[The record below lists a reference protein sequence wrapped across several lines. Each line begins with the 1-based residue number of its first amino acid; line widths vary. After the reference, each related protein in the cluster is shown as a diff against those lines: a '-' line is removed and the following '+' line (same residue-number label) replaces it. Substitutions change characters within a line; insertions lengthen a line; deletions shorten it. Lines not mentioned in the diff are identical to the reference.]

1 LSLKHLA
8 QLSLL
13 VAFTVLGSPAW
24 ATGINIYFKTAP
36 PLEHLRPFADPVTLS
51 LLITGA
57 DGKPIAQGWADI
69 VLEAPK
75 PGRFFSTDFPLVEG
89 RRLLEM
95 RLPLKGGKTEWKY
108 LFPIRGEH
116 RLTVDVV
123 TREGLQTSKTFAVKI
138 KEYESK
144 WYFLGAFTL
153 GLFVFGVIAGRI
165 FTRALPRGISKAIL
179 FTLAVEPFLAPS
191 DAYSAGLPT
200 QGKYFGWIDIGPAS
214 VGIPTRVSW
223 RLQAE
228 GGGSRPAAA
237 LTLTM
242 THVEKGKTVFSV
254 ERVSVSGEF
263 AINFQFPEGGEYR
276 LSAIA
281 YIPGSRVVRTERDI
295 FVNAVEPPA
304 NTVIPAIG
312 FFLAV
317 IAGGLGVGRWSRR
330 AAPSPE

>member
-1 LSLKHLA
+1 MSI
-8 QLSLL
+8 SR
-13 VAFTVLGSPAW
+13 PRR
-24 ATGINIYFKTAP
+24 
-36 PLEHLRPFADPVTLS
+36 PLERLRPFADPATLS
-51 LLITGA
+51 LLITSV

-69 VLEAPK
+69 VLEAPQ
-75 PGRFFSTDFPLVEG
+75 PGRVFSTDFPLVEG

-116 RLTVDVV
+116 RLTVGVV
-123 TREGLQTSKTFAVKI
+123 TREGRQTSKTFTVRI

-153 GLFVFGVIAGRI
+153 GLFVFGAIAGRI
-165 FTRALPRGISKAIL
+165 FTRALPGGISKAIL
-179 FTLAVEPFLAPS
+179 FALAAGPFLAPG
-191 DAYSAGLPT
+191 DACNAGEPT
-200 QGKYFGWIDIGPAS
+200 QEKYFGWVDIGPAS
-214 VGIPTRVSW
+214 VGTPTRVSW

-228 GGGSRPAAA
+228 GSASKPAAT

-254 ERVSVSGEF
+254 ERVPVSGEF

-276 LSAIA
+276 LTAIA
-281 YIPGSRVVRTERDI
+281 HIPGPRVVRTERNI

-330 AAPSPE
+330 TAPSTE